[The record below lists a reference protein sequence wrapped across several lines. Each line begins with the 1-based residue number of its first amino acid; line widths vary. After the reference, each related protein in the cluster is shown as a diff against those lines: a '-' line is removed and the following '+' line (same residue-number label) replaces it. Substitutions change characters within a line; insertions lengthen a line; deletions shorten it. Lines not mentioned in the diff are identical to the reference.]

1 MINNENRIK
10 FLDELS
16 ALLQKYEVDE
26 MSAEYIA
33 DSDDVPYDAKIVFH
47 SNGKELSFM
56 RHVNGQFEQLETYDP
71 VYRPKDDDLCEME
84 KEND

>member
-1 MINNENRIK
+1 MNKNRKK

-33 DSDDVPYDAKIVFH
+33 DSAGVPCDAKIVFH
-47 SNGKELSFM
+47 SNGNELSFM
-56 RHVNGQFEQLETYDP
+56 RHINGQFEQVETYDA
-71 VYRPKDDDLCEME
+71 VYRPKDDDLCEGDE
-84 KEND
+84 SQV